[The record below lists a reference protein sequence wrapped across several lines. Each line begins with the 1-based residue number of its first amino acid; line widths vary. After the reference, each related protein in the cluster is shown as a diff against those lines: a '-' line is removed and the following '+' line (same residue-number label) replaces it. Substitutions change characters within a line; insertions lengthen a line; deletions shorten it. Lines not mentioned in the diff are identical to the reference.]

1 MQRKKHII
9 LVIFALL
16 LLSND
21 SSCNHRAEDA
31 TNTKILSTLSNTST
45 TIRSRKHMHGSFVS
59 SSTPVDALESIYL
72 PPSMRAAM
80 QVSNA
85 MDLMRFTVCP
95 GNRTEWV
102 NGVMR
107 TFTHYLCPNNLEH
120 PERRYCCIDLRIGIS
135 YCCSL
140 SANATVVIV
149 LGLLLGIQTILGA
162 LLLLY
167 YYYRHRRKTK
177 SSPSHTTTA
186 DTRTREPDH
195 AGTVYPVNQPG
206 PVSKSKLNAGRME
219 KRSELDNPQW
229 QPTQSI
235 SSINAAPPPYVVE
248 GAGTAM
254 YPPLPPY
261 MQGPEEQNR

>member
-21 SSCNHRAEDA
+21 SSCNHWAEDA
-31 TNTKILSTLSNTST
+31 TNTKILSRLSSTST
-45 TIRSRKHMHGSFVS
+45 TIRSRKHMHASFVS

-107 TFTHYLCPNNLEH
+107 TFTHYLCPNNPEH

-167 YYYRHRRKTK
+167 YYCRHRRKTK
-177 SSPSHTTTA
+177 SSPSHMTTA

-195 AGTVYPVNQPG
+195 ARTVYPVNQPG

-219 KRSELDNPQW
+219 KGSELDNPQW

-235 SSINAAPPPYVVE
+235 SSINAAPPPYVAE